1 MVDVGRLPSTHG
13 SEDQQP
19 LKQRKTTRG
28 VVRTGAKQ
36 TVQPSEPEAW
46 LPAPMLGG
54 EPLRADASI
63 REYNGGT
70 GCHVASALEETLLL
84 PRDMAELKKMKK
96 DELFM
101 NIKRHLGMV

>member
-1 MVDVGRLPSTHG
+1 MGTGRSPPTQE

-19 LKQRKTTRG
+19 PKQRKTTRG
-28 VVRTGAKQ
+28 ALRTGAKQ

-54 EPLRADASI
+54 EPLRAYASI
-63 REYNGGT
+63 REYSGGI
-70 GCHVASALEETLLL
+70 GCNVASALEETLLL